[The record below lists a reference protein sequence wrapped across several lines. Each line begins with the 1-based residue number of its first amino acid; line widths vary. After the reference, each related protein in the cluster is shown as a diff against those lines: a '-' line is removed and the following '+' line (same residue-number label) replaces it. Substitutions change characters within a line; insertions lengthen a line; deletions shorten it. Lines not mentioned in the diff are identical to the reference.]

1 MCTILLIA
9 LLTLLYLSSLT
20 AEKNLSIFMP
30 ISKMCVP
37 GPKIL
42 SDLSKVTQQI
52 SGKARVQKG
61 HEAQVMVGRLLLPNA
76 ILYLI
81 LGA

>member
-1 MCTILLIA
+1 MCTILLTA
-9 LLTLLYLSSLT
+9 LLMVLYSSSLT
-20 AEKNLSIFMP
+20 SEKDFTVFMP
-30 ISKMCVP
+30 ISKMWVP

-52 SGKARVQKG
+52 SGRARIQKG
-61 HEAQVMVGRLLLPNA
+61 PKAQVMVGRQLLLNA
-76 ILYLI
+76 VLYLI